1 MESILSML
9 PVEPREEMMRW
20 AAKKLD
26 RQLGLHLLTYKR
38 AQYIPEDGEIG
49 WPLYQTE
56 EPRPKWAARCKCSA
70 CGEEWYSAW
79 LGDGIRMYVDYDG
92 NSFPGVPTDDTP
104 ADETLMSREGDE
116 VACPWCEK
124 ELMALPARK
133 LRNGRTSQI
142 MAGSLI

>member
-1 MESILSML
+1 MEDILQML

-20 AAKKLD
+20 AAKELD

-79 LGDGIRMYVDYDG
+79 LGDGIRMYVDYVYGDWQ
-92 NSFPGVPTDDTP
+92 NPS
-104 ADETLMSREGDE
+104 ADWSSSSRPDHSS
-116 VACPWCEK
+116 C
-124 ELMALPARK
+124 RF
-133 LRNGRTSQI
+133 
-142 MAGSLI
+142 